1 MHYQLHLRLVFVFTG
16 TGSYGCDKLLYW
28 FLYGKRLGDT
38 DLENTVL
45 KKVL

>member
-1 MHYQLHLRLVFVFTG
+1 VHYQLRLRFVFVFTD

-28 FLYGKRLGDT
+28 FLHGKRLGNK

-45 KKVL
+45 KNVL